1 MNLRR
6 QRKPLVCWSPNKFGG
21 DSMTKNFKKV
31 RRFETLR
38 FLRDLERE
46 MIEEEE
52 GDIFTLTGIEKAM
65 DNDCISD
72 KEEGFM
78 SGYLEA

>member
-1 MNLRR
+1 
-6 QRKPLVCWSPNKFGG
+6 
-21 DSMTKNFKKV
+21 MTKNFKKV